1 MDKNEDAVLFI
12 TELNHMG
19 VVSDKIKS
27 FLRRAKQNHPNFRWS
42 QLHIMGSIY
51 SSLPMC
57 CLITI
62 VKQQEELQLVAWPLW
77 MLEGILLSQKKLAV
91 TMLM

>member
-27 FLRRAKQNHPNFRWS
+27 FLRRAKQNHPNFR
-42 QLHIMGSIY
+42 
-51 SSLPMC
+51 
-57 CLITI
+57 
-62 VKQQEELQLVAWPLW
+62 
-77 MLEGILLSQKKLAV
+77 
-91 TMLM
+91 